1 MVKPGFT
8 CYFKVC
14 VCLGISCPCTYLDPW
29 VHFGDDLCRSLRLE
43 LVNVPWP
50 EEELSVE
57 VGLFDGV
64 HVGNDHFAKAH
75 HGEVFQQLA
84 PDGAGTNHEKLLL
97 AHMGLKKSMGS
108 FH

>member
-1 MVKPGFT
+1 MR
-8 CYFKVC
+8 
-14 VCLGISCPCTYLDPW
+14 LLSPCTYLDPW

-57 VGLFDGV
+57 VGLFGGV
-64 HVGNDHFAKAH
+64 HVGHDHLAKAH

-97 AHMGLKKSMGS
+97 AHMGLKNQWVV
-108 FH
+108 FINNA